1 MGRKCSVPNCRSGY
15 IGSNTLKGISFHA
28 LPRDPERKTHWLNVI
43 PRKNWNPSLYSSI
56 CSLHFR
62 ASDYHENSLDASR
75 PSKHNT
81 PLNLRILNKDAI
93 PSLFTDFYSLNT
105 SSSFR
110 QDISV
115 PRSIDQSDTL
125 LTLVP
130 DSKESSPVPEET
142 VNLSASMEVDKSVG
156 IMLSSKQ
163 CIYLKRQFRKLKDMS
178 QSHSEFLAKELKCPQ
193 DYISE
198 CFSLYK
204 DYIKCQTETNS
215 LLKSS
220 NKDPL
225 EFNEDELMKELEKDY
240 EDFEVLNF
248 EDETVRDHLVVVD

>member
-1 MGRKCSVPNCRSGY
+1 MEESIYWEDLPNGWRKRVVR
-15 IGSNTLKGISFHA
+15 
-28 LPRDPERKTHWLNVI
+28 
-43 PRKNWNPSLYSSI
+43 RKNDPNKWDIAIFTPDKIRIRSRVGLMRYIQEKRIFVDPQFVNFEQPFDDEDSLKKSHNKMKFVKEI
-56 CSLHFR
+56 ETLQKSLK
-62 ASDYHENSLDASR
+62 YM
-75 PSKHNT
+75 KNT
-81 PLNLRILNKDAI
+81 TP
-93 PSLFTDFYSLNT
+93 P
-105 SSSFR
+105 
-110 QDISV
+110 
-115 PRSIDQSDTL
+115 
-125 LTLVP
+125 
-130 DSKESSPVPEET
+130 SKESSPVPEET